1 MVTKQRLVKSF
12 FYFCSVLAK
21 IHMVTKQGHR
31 SVLQSLCSVLA
42 KIHMVTKPQKH
53 TNIFLN
59 LFEVF
64 TTAQKNEL
72 VLDKYLSFFEC
83 NSVLNILLSCIL
95 PPVESIVEKNSDY
108 IHYKTVLY

>member
-1 MVTKQRLVKSF
+1 MVTKQFVGCVISF
-12 FYFCSVLAK
+12 DCSVLAK
-21 IHMVTKQGHR
+21 IHMVTKHIFNVFTAMFR
-31 SVLQSLCSVLA
+31 SVLA

>member
-1 MVTKQRLVKSF
+1 MVTKHL
-12 FYFCSVLAK
+12 FYVPFHATRSVLAK
-21 IHMVTKQGHR
+21 IHMVTKQFVMHIPNTY
-31 SVLQSLCSVLA
+31 CSVLA

>member
-1 MVTKQRLVKSF
+1 MAKYVKRS
-12 FYFCSVLAK
+12 SVLAK
-21 IHMVTKQGHR
+21 IHMVTKQTTTDGFLKIR
-31 SVLQSLCSVLA
+31 SVLA
-42 KIHMVTKPQKH
+42 KIHMVTKPQKY